1 MEVSRVS
8 KKGLTTVP
16 ARVRRVLG
24 VEEGDVLIW
33 KVDEKRN
40 VAIVKAVKNPIRF
53 LKGRYDDPSLTYE
66 RIEEIADRLIARESR
81 ASDRT

>member
-1 MEVSRVS
+1 VEVSRVS

>member
-1 MEVSRVS
+1 MEISRVS

-16 ARVRRVLG
+16 VKVRKALG

-33 KVDEKRN
+33 EVDEKRN
-40 VAIVKAVKNPIRF
+40 AATVKVIKNPIKF

-66 RIEEIADRLIARESR
+66 RVEELADKLIAREVH
-81 ASDRT
+81 ASN

>member
-1 MEVSRVS
+1 VEVSRVS

-40 VAIVKAVKNPIRF
+40 VAIVKAVKNPIKF
-53 LKGRYDDPSLTYE
+53 LKGRYDDPNLTYE
-66 RIEEIADRLIARESR
+66 RIEEIADRLIVRESR
-81 ASDRT
+81 ANDRT

>member
-40 VAIVKAVKNPIRF
+40 VAIVKAVKNPIKF
-53 LKGRYDDPSLTYE
+53 LKGRYDDPNLTYE
-66 RIEEIADRLIARESR
+66 RIEEIADRLIVRESR
-81 ASDRT
+81 ANDRT